1 MKFYAAAICAV
12 VLSQGEGAAG
22 LYLDFLHE
30 LYHATPASEMVV
42 ADMGV
47 AMRSLRGSSN
57 EWLKQFDEVP
67 LELRRRQPNHPPQ
80 SAIGLTL
87 PCFRLE
93 RGWCL
98 PRPSR

>member
-22 LYLDFLHE
+22 LYSDLLHE

-67 LELRRRQPNHPPQ
+67 LELRRKATQPSPTKRHRLDASLFPVGTRLV
-80 SAIGLTL
+80 SA
-87 PCFRLE
+87 E
-93 RGWCL
+93 
-98 PRPSR
+98 